1 MTREE
6 LLNAPEYWIAKLC
19 LQFNRFIIEHT
30 GEGKKISIEEF
41 GLSKNS
47 IKKLMEYDYDP
58 KLSKLVELA
67 MKCGYV
73 PRFDFVPIDT
83 VIKEDSSGLMEDSS
97 GLMSV
102 DELFK
107 RLPSH
112 IGRNKLLN
120 DDGKVVGYVSDDK
133 DGLDIGWFTLH
144 NDGKDWKTCYGT
156 DEVAVCMNP
165 DSETGPYDNA
175 ICYGKTP
182 RESMQEMYNWCVKHG
197 FVKED

>member
-19 LQFNRFIIEHT
+19 LQFNRFVVEHA
-30 GEGKKISIEEF
+30 GEDKKISIEEF

-58 KLSKLVELA
+58 KLSKFVELA

-83 VIKEDSSGLMEDSS
+83 VIKEDSSSFMT
-97 GLMSV
+97 V

-112 IGRNKLLN
+112 VGRNKLLN
-120 DDGKVVGYVSDDK
+120 DEGEVVGYVSDDK

-144 NDGKDWKTCYGT
+144 ND
-156 DEVAVCMNP
+156 
-165 DSETGPYDNA
+165 
-175 ICYGKTP
+175 
-182 RESMQEMYNWCVKHG
+182 
-197 FVKED
+197 